1 MLSGVLSAFSG
12 GFVARFR
19 RTFMRG
25 LLRLFGVGVLALGL
39 VACSATVDPPPGD
52 SIEASVLR
60 CAPQGRGLFAEV
72 SITNLDPD
80 RTIELVEVVVRF
92 ADDEG
97 KQIGETATA
106 FGAGLL
112 PGSKIAALASP
123 NNDEPISADLL
134 AQCDIADLMVIWER

>member
-1 MLSGVLSAFSG
+1 
-12 GFVARFR
+12 
-19 RTFMRG
+19 
-25 LLRLFGVGVLALGL
+25 
-39 VACSATVDPPPGD
+39 
-52 SIEASVLR
+52 VLR

-92 ADDEG
+92 ADDQG